1 MTQKIMKFKR
11 ILSTAVRVLV
21 VARLV
26 ILRIS
31 PLTLFILALR
41 VVLVARLI
49 MSGIL
54 PLIFLS

>member
-1 MTQKIMKFKR
+1 MKFKR
-11 ILSTAVRVLV
+11 ILSTALRALA

-26 ILRIS
+26 ILDIS
-31 PLTLFILALR
+31 PLTLFILAVR

-54 PLIFLS
+54 SLIFLS

>member
-1 MTQKIMKFKR
+1 MKFKR
-11 ILSTAVRVLV
+11 ILSTALRALV

-26 ILRIS
+26 ILDIS
-31 PLTLFILALR
+31 PLTLFILAAR

-54 PLIFLS
+54 SLIFLS

>member
-1 MTQKIMKFKR
+1 MTQKMMKFKR
-11 ILSTAVRVLV
+11 ILSTALRALV

-26 ILRIS
+26 ILGIS
-31 PLTLFILALR
+31 PLTLFILAVR

-49 MSGIL
+49 MSGTL